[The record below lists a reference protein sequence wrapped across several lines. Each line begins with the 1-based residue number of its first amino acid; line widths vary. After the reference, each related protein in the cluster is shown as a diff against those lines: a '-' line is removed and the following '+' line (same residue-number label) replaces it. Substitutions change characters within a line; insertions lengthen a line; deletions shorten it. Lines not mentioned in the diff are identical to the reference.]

1 MMGSIASYKME
12 EHVKQKLSSEEDEI
26 NQVIKPEY
34 LKNSAVDNINVSE
47 KARLTPLLVPKRRS

>member
-47 KARLTPLLVPKRRS
+47 KRVRLNM